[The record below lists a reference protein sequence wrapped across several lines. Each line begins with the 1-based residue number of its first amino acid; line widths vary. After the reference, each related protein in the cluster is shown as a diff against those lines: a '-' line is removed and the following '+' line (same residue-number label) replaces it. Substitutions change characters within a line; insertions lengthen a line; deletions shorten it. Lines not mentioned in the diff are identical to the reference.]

1 MQEQLYENLNN
12 IGIWKR
18 IFFMLLF
25 AVILK
30 LAGLLLW
37 LVVFLQVATSLLTGK
52 PIENLLDFGRQL
64 SAYMYHIYLF
74 LTFNTD
80 QLPFPFSSWN
90 LTESQAPS
98 QQELRIKK

>member
-52 PIENLLDFGRQL
+52 PIDNLLQFGRQL
-64 SAYMYHIYLF
+64 SAYMYDIYLF

-80 QLPFPFSSWN
+80 QLPFPFSAWN
-90 LTESQAPS
+90 ASQNGTPS
-98 QQELRIKK
+98 QQDLRIKK